1 MTKENVKTL
10 GDFTKKG
17 SDIAQLRLAN
27 QRLSGAG
34 FASPVE
40 VVRWFGAMQS
50 QDLPAS
56 LYAIGLRMTGATE
69 AIVESAL
76 ANGSIVR
83 SWPMPHHS
91 LHGCRGRPMVIR
103 MLAPRGIAETLSP
116 RDENQGRRSGA
127 LRVLESALTREPRLT
142 RAELYQR
149 LNDEGVA
156 TNTPDIPSAV
166 CLFWCIGPRLA

>member
-56 LYAIGLRMTGATE
+56 LYAIGLCMTGATE

-83 SWPMPHHS
+83 SWAHAPHHS
-91 LHGCRGRPMVIR
+91 LHGRRGRPMDDPLAR
-103 MLAPRGIAETLSP
+103 APRNRAHETLSP
-116 RDENQGRRSGA
+116 RDEN
-127 LRVLESALTREPRLT
+127 
-142 RAELYQR
+142 
-149 LNDEGVA
+149 
-156 TNTPDIPSAV
+156 
-166 CLFWCIGPRLA
+166 